1 MPRYVAFLR
10 GISPLNARMPELRLS
25 FEQAGF
31 NQVKT
36 VLTTGNLIFDAPSLE
51 RRSDGVSTGTAPYR

>member
-10 GISPLNARMPELRLS
+10 GISPLNARMADLRLS

-31 NQVKT
+31 SQVKSVTTRTWET
-36 VLTTGNLIFDAPSLE
+36 VRKCANA
-51 RRSDGVSTGTAPYR
+51 